1 VLDLDGADATIAF
14 VGEPEEELASAKV
27 VVAPFCTRLTTGME
41 AVVDAT
47 AEADAEAELEGTGL
61 VLAPPPTSTLLAGV
75 CPTTG

>member
-1 VLDLDGADATIAF
+1 VLDLDGADATIALL
-14 VGEPEEELASAKV
+14 GEPEEELAGAEV
-27 VVAPFCTRLTTGME
+27 VVAPFCTRLTTGMG

-47 AEADAEAELEGTGL
+47 TEAELEGTGL